1 MSPNLVSVFVF
12 SPVTNVREIQVI
24 VSASMIIRVCFSPS
38 FIHPLSKSWGPSA
51 RHHGA
56 PGGWPQPQGTMVSAP
71 CLGKTHLPPIS
82 SHTKKETTHVISAL
96 NEEQRV
102 THWSQSVGEVTA
114 RGGSLCPVSSFYR
127 CEDGGLS
134 IVGLREGRDRDEVEK
149 DLLFPKP
156 KISPLVTALL
166 NWFVFTSTE

>member
-56 PGGWPQPQGTMVSAP
+56 PGGWPQPQGAMVSAP

-82 SHTKKETTHVISAL
+82 SHTKKETTHVVSAL
-96 NEEQRV
+96 NEEERV
-102 THWSQSVGEVTA
+102 TH
-114 RGGSLCPVSSFYR
+114 
-127 CEDGGLS
+127 
-134 IVGLREGRDRDEVEK
+134 
-149 DLLFPKP
+149 
-156 KISPLVTALL
+156 
-166 NWFVFTSTE
+166 